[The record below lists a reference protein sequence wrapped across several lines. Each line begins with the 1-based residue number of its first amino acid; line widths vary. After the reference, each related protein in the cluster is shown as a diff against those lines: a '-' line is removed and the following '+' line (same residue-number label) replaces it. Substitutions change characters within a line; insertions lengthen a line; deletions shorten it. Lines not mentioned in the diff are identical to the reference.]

1 MLTANIHNAVAVQVV
16 RTEFFAPNAF
26 HSLRFVVTTASGEQV
41 EISAFS
47 AEPLTLTDTNTAPA
61 LIKAQEVAA

>member
-16 RTEFFAPNAF
+16 RTTFPNF
-26 HSLRFVVTTASGEQV
+26 HSLRFVVTTADGGQF

-47 AEPLTLTDTNTAPA
+47 ALPLTLTDVAQPVRVE
-61 LIKAQEVAA
+61 AQEVAA

>member
-16 RTEFFAPNAF
+16 RTTFPDFY
-26 HSLRFVVTTASGEQV
+26 SLRFVVTAADGGQF

-47 AEPLTLTDTNTAPA
+47 ALPLTLTDAAANPA
-61 LIKAQEVAA
+61 GIPQEVAA

>member
-16 RTEFFAPNAF
+16 RTTFPAF
-26 HSLRFVVTTASGEQV
+26 HSLRFVVTTADGGQV

-47 AEPLTLTDTNTAPA
+47 AMPLALTDCAAQPA
-61 LIKAQEVAA
+61 LIVQEVSL